1 MMKRILFTGFVV
13 LLSACQS
20 LTPVITPSTTIT
32 PTAAITLT
40 PSPSATV
47 EWFPPTSTIEILPT
61 SQPPPTQSVF
71 MELGEVIFRDDFID
85 SEGWTVPQLDLGEI
99 NIGGGEANII
109 INEPPAFLVGTRDKP
124 DLRDFYAE
132 ITVSPILCE
141 EKDEYGF
148 LFRVSGRS
156 QYYRFVITCSGEV
169 RLDKIF
175 SGGGTILYPL
185 TRSASVPVGAPSVSK
200 IAVLA
205 EGDQLHLFINGDYQ
219 TSVRDQQFQRG
230 TFGIYARSAG
240 DSAITVSFT
249 ELVIREILQ
258 K

>member
-1 MMKRILFTGFVV
+1 MMKRILIAGFVV
-13 LLSACQS
+13 LISACQS
-20 LTPVITPSTTIT
+20 SAPVITPTTVIM
-32 PTAAITLT
+32 PTDLITLT

-47 EWFPPTSTIEILPT
+47 EWFPPTSTAEILPT
-61 SQPPPTQSVF
+61 RQPPPTQSVF
-71 MELGEVIFRDDFID
+71 MELGEVLFRDDFTD

-109 INEPPAFLVGTRDKP
+109 INEPPAFLIGTRAKP
-124 DLRDFYAE
+124 ALRDFYAE

-141 EKDEYGF
+141 GKDEYGF
-148 LFRVSGRS
+148 LFRVSGRG

-169 RLDKIF
+169 RLDKII

-200 IAVLA
+200 IAIMA
-205 EGDQLHLFINGDYQ
+205 EADQFHLFINGDYQ
-219 TSVRDQQFQRG
+219 TSVSDQQFQQG
-230 TFGIYARSAG
+230 SFGIYARAAG
-240 DSAITVSFT
+240 DSAVTVSFS
-249 ELVIREILQ
+249 ELVIREILE